1 MKIVGIAGSIRAG
14 SHNRALLRAAAELAP
29 DEVTVEPWDRVREV
43 PLYDGDI
50 DNDGAR
56 PEPVE
61 ALKRAIAGADA
72 VLIASPEYCYG
83 IPGVLKNAIDWVSR
97 PGYKSVLVN
106 KPVAIVGASGSTVGT
121 ARGQIHLRDVMFSC
135 LALNFPHAGV
145 LVAQAGGKF
154 EDGRLTDEPTRE
166 FLAAYLRQFAEFVA
180 TRNVRPGP

>member
-14 SHNRALLRAAAELAP
+14 SYNRALVRAAAELAP
-29 DEVTVEPWDRVREV
+29 EGLEIEPWDRMREV

-50 DNDGAR
+50 DKEGER

-61 ALKRAIAGADA
+61 ELKRRIGEAGG
-72 VLIASPEYCYG
+72 VLIASPEYCYS

-97 PGYKSVLVN
+97 PGYKSPLVN
-106 KPVAIVGASGSTVGT
+106 KPVAIIGASGSVVGT

-145 LVAQAGGKF
+145 LVGQAMTKF
-154 EDGRLTDEPTRE
+154 QDGRLVDEATRA
-166 FLAAYLRQFAEFVA
+166 FLTAYLRQFADFVT
-180 TRNVRPGP
+180 TRQVKPGP

>member
-14 SHNRALLRAAAELAP
+14 SFNRALLRAAAELAP
-29 DEVTVEPWDRVREV
+29 EGMTIEPWDRVREV
-43 PLYDGDI
+43 PLYDADI
-50 DNDGAR
+50 DHDGAR

-61 ALKRAIAGADA
+61 DLKRAIAAADG
-72 VLIASPEYCYG
+72 VLIASPEYCYS

-106 KPVAIVGASGSTVGT
+106 KPVAIIGASGSAVGT

-154 EDGRLTDEPTRE
+154 EDDRLAHEPTRE
-166 FLAAYLRQFAEFVA
+166 FLAAYLRQFAGFVS
-180 TRNVRPGP
+180 TRTVQPGP